1 MIDLSRGRL
10 AMKYIIFELLPI
22 FLLGVTIF
30 VLVLVMFQS
39 FQLSEYVIIHG
50 AKLSVTL
57 LMILYTALGF
67 LPILLPIALMF
78 AVLLTYGRMSGDSEI
93 VAFKA
98 LGLSQFHLLLPALVL
113 GALISFFSLQV
124 SFRLAPWGNLQL
136 NSLLT
141 KLAQTRPAVTI
152 REGVFSEGAFDLVIY
167 ASKVDSA
174 QGLLKKVFIFDER
187 DSNSPLTIIS
197 KEGELVS
204 NATDVGQEAELR
216 LQNGS
221 VHKYGK
227 EFYTKIDFQ
236 TYGIKLFDP
245 NQIKE
250 KKIGPEAMDMGQL
263 HEAIK
268 QLDPKDDESINFVL
282 EWHRRWALSATCII
296 LALVGFSLGTVTN
309 RRAARSGSMVI
320 CISALVIYWA
330 IYVGFESL
338 IRTGKIP
345 PPIGAWVA
353 NLIFLIFG
361 IYQYRRSREN

>member
-1 MIDLSRGRL
+1 MNLTRGRL
-10 AMKYIIFELLPI
+10 AMKYIVFELLPI
-22 FLLGVTIF
+22 FLLGMTIFIF
-30 VLVLVMFQS
+30 VLLMFQS
-39 FQLSEYVIIHG
+39 FQLSEYIIVHG
-50 AKLSVTL
+50 AKISVTL
-57 LMILYTALGF
+57 MLIFYTALGF

-98 LGLSQFHLLLPALVL
+98 LGLGQFHLLLPALIL
-113 GALISFFSLQV
+113 GTLISFLSLQV

-136 NSLLT
+136 NNLLT

-167 ASKVDSA
+167 ASKVDST
-174 QGLLKKVFIFDER
+174 QGTLKKVFIFDER
-187 DSNSPLTIIS
+187 DQASPLTIIS

-204 NATDVGQEAELR
+204 NSTDVGQEAELR

-236 TYGIKLFDP
+236 TYGIKLFDSK
-245 NQIKE
+245 QIKE
-250 KKIGPEAMDMGQL
+250 RKVGPEGMDMGQL
-263 HEAIK
+263 HEALAH
-268 QLDPKDDESINFVL
+268 LDPKDDESINYVL
-282 EWHRRWALSATCII
+282 EWHRRWAISATCLI

-320 CISALVIYWA
+320 CISVLVVYWA
-330 IYVGFESL
+330 IYVGFEGL
-338 IRTGKIP
+338 IRSGKIP
-345 PPIGAWVA
+345 PPIGAWMA
-353 NLIFLIFG
+353 NFIFLAFG